1 MSKKVKKTEKV
12 EKKQPLPM
20 WLVLGAVVVILG
32 IVGVMLIQPQ
42 LQTANGQQG
51 ALENDGLPREVSVA
65 QAAEL
70 RGDGAFVLDVREQSE
85 WNELHVPDST
95 LIPLGTL
102 PQRMNEVPK
111 DQQVVVICRSGNRS
125 AQARDLLLQAGY
137 ENVTSVAG
145 GIREWQAGGFPT
157 VSGP

>member
-1 MSKKVKKTEKV
+1 MSKRVKKTGKVKKT
-12 EKKQPLPM
+12 QRFPI
-20 WLVLGAVVVILG
+20 WLILGVALVILG
-32 IVGVMLIQPQ
+32 VIGVMALQPQ
-42 LQTANGQQG
+42 IQTASAQTGV
-51 ALENDGLPREVSVA
+51 LENDGLPREVSVA
-65 QAAEL
+65 QAAEM
-70 RGDGAFVLDVREQSE
+70 RSDGAFMLDVREQSE

-111 DQQVVVICRSGNRS
+111 DQEVVIICRSGNRS

-145 GIREWQAGGFPT
+145 GINDWYASGFPT

>member
-1 MSKKVKKTEKV
+1 MSKKVKKTEKA
-12 EKKQPLPM
+12 KKAPSFPR
-20 WLVLGAVVVILG
+20 WIILGVVVVLLG
-32 IVGVMLIQPQ
+32 VIGVRALQPQ
-42 LQTANGQQG
+42 PQTASG

-65 QAAEL
+65 QAANL
-70 RGDGAFVLDVREQSE
+70 RSNGAFMLDVREQSE

-111 DQQVVVICRSGNRS
+111 DQEVVIICRSGNRS